1 MFVLC
6 ASVQQLMNDEL
17 LLLITELLLLHHHYF
32 SDVKQY
38 NMMKRNAKML
48 AFKWLLLLT
57 NTILCIEVDETTAFI
72 VKFQNNN
79 KETRFRLHDSSL
91 SESQIATSKVAV
103 ERVNVCM
110 GELCKCQEG
119 ENAETLLADL
129 NARNLNF
136 VVDDAPCLGACGMG
150 AMVSIEYE
158 DGDYALV
165 TGLQETLEAIGIT
178 ESILVEKVDLDY
190 QKNDPE
196 TSSFNDVNKL
206 LKVPIESEKVSS
218 DKYSP
223 VNQSEFSGNIN
234 VVDGKYNRDIQD
246 RIGSDNYEKPLIST
260 PSVEENHDAIKRMR
274 SAAIEVKP
282 NPWLNM
288 AMYIG
293 QKMKENIVKD
303 K

>member
-1 MFVLC
+1 
-6 ASVQQLMNDEL
+6 
-17 LLLITELLLLHHHYF
+17 
-32 SDVKQY
+32 
-38 NMMKRNAKML
+38 MMKRKSTML
-48 AFKWLLLLT
+48 AFKWLLLLVI
-57 NTILCIEVDETTAFI
+57 TILCIEVYEIAAFVI
-72 VKFQNNN
+72 GFQFNN
-79 KETRFRLHDSSL
+79 KKTRFSRHDSSL
-91 SESQIATSKVAV
+91 SETQIASKVAV

-119 ENAETLLADL
+119 ENAETVLADL

-178 ESILVEKVDLDY
+178 ESIVEKIDLDEE
-190 QKNDPE
+190 KNDPE

-206 LKVPIESEKVSS
+206 LKVPIDTEKVSS
-218 DKYSP
+218 DKDSP

-234 VVDGKYNRDIQD
+234 VVDNTNNRDIKD
-246 RIGSDNYEKPLIST
+246 TIGTDSDEKPVNNT

-274 SAAIEVKP
+274 AAAIEQKP